1 MDRNQ
6 AHNFLKRLSLSLL
19 ILLTLPAWAQ
29 DSLKQ
34 VQIPDFITIANDTIA
49 NSNALQSFFSKLQ
62 SLKKEKRQINIVHIG
77 DSHIQADFLTN
88 TIRGLF
94 QREFGNA
101 GRGLVFPGRIGHTNE
116 PMNISSSSKSAWDA
130 KRIVFTENPLPIGI
144 GGMTIRTAQ
153 PDSKFTLRIK
163 NNPQLNYAFEN
174 LNVFFQKDSLSY
186 NVLVKD
192 STGNAL
198 AYLGAYANDGHKNL
212 ARIHLPYKTNYL
224 EFEAKQSSKFENQF
238 SLFGIS
244 VTNQSTGVVY
254 HAIGGNGAKFRH
266 YLDAD
271 YFFEQ
276 TPELEPDLFIISL
289 GTNEASEHPYI
300 DKKLSEQ
307 VEVFLSN
314 LKIYNPDVP
323 VLITTPLDFYKKK
336 TRRNPG
342 VEEIRTILLEIAEK
356 KKLAFWDL
364 YEIGGGKHSA
374 DKWRKNEL
382 LQKDGIHAT
391 RRGYELQGKLLFV
404 ALLSSYQ
411 KYVQHRH
418 P

>member
-1 MDRNQ
+1 M
-6 AHNFLKRLSLSLL
+6 KRLTFIFL
-19 ILLTLPAWAQ
+19 IFLALALRAQ
-29 DSLKQ
+29 DTLKQ
-34 VQIPDFITIANDTIA
+34 VQVPNFITGANDTIS
-49 NSNALQSFFSKLQ
+49 NSIALQSFFRKLQ
-62 SLKKEKRQINIVHIG
+62 SIKKEKRQISIVHIG

-88 TIRGLF
+88 TVRMFF
-94 QREFGNA
+94 QNEFGNA
-101 GRGLVFPGRIGHTNE
+101 GRGLIFPGRIAHTNE
-116 PMNISSSSKSAWDA
+116 PMNIYSSSKSAWDA
-130 KRIVFTENPLPIGI
+130 KRIVFTDNPLPIGI
-144 GGMTIRTAQ
+144 GAMTIRAAQ

-186 NVLVKD
+186 NVIVKD

-224 EFEAKQSSKFENQF
+224 EFEAKQSAKFENQF

-244 VTNQSTGVVY
+244 TTNQNSGIVY
-254 HAIGGNGAKFRH
+254 HSIGGNGAKFKH

-300 DKKLSEQ
+300 DKKLNEQ
-307 VEVFLSN
+307 IEVFLSN
-314 LKIYNPDVP
+314 LRILNPNVP

-342 VEEIRTILLEIAEK
+342 VEEVRTTLLDIADK
-356 KKLAFWDL
+356 KKLAVWDL

-391 RRGYELQGKLLFV
+391 KRGYELQGKLLFDAV
-404 ALLSSYQ
+404 MNSYQ

>member
-1 MDRNQ
+1 MLQ
-6 AHNFLKRLSLSLL
+6 FLKTLSFSFLFFLA
-19 ILLTLPAWAQ
+19 LPVLAQ

-34 VQIPDFITIANDTIA
+34 EQVPDFITIANDTIA
-49 NSNALQSFFSKLQ
+49 NSNALQSFFNKLQ
-62 SLKKEKRQINIVHIG
+62 SIKKEKRQISIVHIG

-88 TIRGLF
+88 TVRSLL
-94 QREFGNA
+94 QTVFGNA

-116 PMNISSSSKSAWDA
+116 PMNIFSSSKSAWEG
-130 KRIVFTENPLPIGI
+130 KRIVFTDNPLPIGI
-144 GGMTIRTAQ
+144 GAMTIRTIQ
-153 PDSKFTLRIK
+153 PDSKFMLRIK

-212 ARIHLPYKTNYL
+212 ARIRLPYKTNYL

-238 SLFGIS
+238 SLFGVS
-244 VTNQSTGVVY
+244 ATNQSPGIVY
-254 HAIGGNGAKFRH
+254 HAIGGNGAKFKH
-266 YLDAD
+266 YLSAD

-300 DKKLSEQ
+300 DKKLAEQ
-307 VEVFLSN
+307 IEVFLSN
-314 LKIYNPDVP
+314 LRIYNPDVP
-323 VLITTPLDFYKKK
+323 VLVTTPLDFYKKK

-342 VEEIRTILLEIAEK
+342 VEEVRTTLLEIVDK
-356 KKLAFWDL
+356 KKLAVWDL

-391 RRGYELQGKLLFV
+391 RRGYELQGKLLFD
-404 ALLSSYQ
+404 ALMNSYQ